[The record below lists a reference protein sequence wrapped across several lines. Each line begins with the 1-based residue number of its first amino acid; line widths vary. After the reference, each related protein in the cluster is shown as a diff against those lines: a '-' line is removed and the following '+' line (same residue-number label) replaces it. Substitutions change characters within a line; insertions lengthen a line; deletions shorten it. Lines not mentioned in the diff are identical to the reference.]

1 MSESKAVSKKADSH
15 LNCEVLLGSDVRW
28 AVGGATG
35 QGLSVGRQVS
45 PEAYYLTKF
54 SQRRQTSSIETGEWN
69 WICNYYSATE
79 ESLEEKHKGVSMGD
93 TEVLLRAIEK
103 SDYRSVGQQ
112 SGRGSVLEQVT
123 E

>member
-1 MSESKAVSKKADSH
+1 MHRV
-15 LNCEVLLGSDVRW
+15 
-28 AVGGATG
+28 
-35 QGLSVGRQVS
+35 
-45 PEAYYLTKF
+45 YLTKF
-54 SQRRQTSSIETGEWN
+54 SQRRQASSIETGE

-79 ESLEEKHKGVSMGD
+79 ESLEEKQKGVSVGD